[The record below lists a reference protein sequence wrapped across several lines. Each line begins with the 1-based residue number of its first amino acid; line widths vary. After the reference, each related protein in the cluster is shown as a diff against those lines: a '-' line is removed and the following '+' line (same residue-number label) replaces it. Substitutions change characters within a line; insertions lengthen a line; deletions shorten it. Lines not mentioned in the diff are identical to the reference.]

1 MLLCTTAPH
10 QIQRRS
16 TSLRAVRIARA
27 SSASGSLMELTSQ
40 SASVARKRSQK
51 QQPKALVEE
60 LSLTFLMEQLDREA
74 KTNGTRD

>member
-1 MLLCTTAPH
+1 
-10 QIQRRS
+10 
-16 TSLRAVRIARA
+16 
-27 SSASGSLMELTSQ
+27 MELTSQ